1 MTPHHA
7 LTVRVVAASDSFD
20 MLALMLD
27 LEQIDGQVKHLEV
40 QQLTAV
46 PEHPC
51 EVWGFELEVYKR
63 TAC

>member
-51 EVWGFELEVYKR
+51 EV
-63 TAC
+63 